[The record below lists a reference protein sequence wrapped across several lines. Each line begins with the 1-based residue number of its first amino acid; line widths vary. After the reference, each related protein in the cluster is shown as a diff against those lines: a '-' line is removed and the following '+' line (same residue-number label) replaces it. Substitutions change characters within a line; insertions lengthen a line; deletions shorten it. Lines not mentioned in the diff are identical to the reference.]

1 MKKGIA
7 LAGLVLI
14 LCLADSSVL
23 QAKVLVNKKKAGKN
37 ATWTLTDD
45 GVMTVEGKGEVE
57 IGGDMYIKY
66 WKDVKKIVIEDG
78 INCISMVSGFCNAI
92 SIQLPRTIKQ
102 IDVCGLS
109 SNEAVT
115 ELIIPSKVETIG
127 REAFTSCKSLKTIK
141 LSKNLKTI
149 GAQAFKKC
157 KSLKSLTIPNGV
169 TSIGKGAFDDCN
181 SLETLVLP
189 KKLKTFQA
197 DFSKTKCL
205 KKVVNKSKKWI
216 PLDTC
221 GGKRVWKVNGKKVT
235 RLAPGKTAVTKGV
248 RYQLTYS
255 LSGGKAQGKLPK
267 YYYYGNTPKLPKVKK
282 KGYDF
287 IGWYDLQYG
296 DGYIP
301 EKFPSKSG
309 KNLKLTAM
317 LVQVK
322 VKRISETEAE
332 FCVKDSVSWGSID
345 EPGEEICIPQ
355 YYIRVYTERP
365 TKPYRDWPRDYK
377 AADYGAM
384 FRGGKRKFSE
394 LDPNK
399 KYYYEV
405 SFHWLIK
412 EADDFESD
420 GNLCG
425 WHLGYELPEYKK

>member
-1 MKKGIA
+1 M
-7 LAGLVLI
+7 
-14 LCLADSSVL
+14 
-23 QAKVLVNKKKAGKN
+23 
-37 ATWTLTDD
+37 
-45 GVMTVEGKGEVE
+45 
-57 IGGDMYIKY
+57 
-66 WKDVKKIVIEDG
+66 
-78 INCISMVSGFCNAI
+78 
-92 SIQLPRTIKQ
+92 
-102 IDVCGLS
+102 
-109 SNEAVT
+109 
-115 ELIIPSKVETIG
+115 
-127 REAFTSCKSLKTIK
+127 
-141 LSKNLKTI
+141 
-149 GAQAFKKC
+149 
-157 KSLKSLTIPNGV
+157 
-169 TSIGKGAFDDCN
+169 
-181 SLETLVLP
+181 LP